1 MAFQLDTVFVWVTDL
16 GRSKDWY
23 SNLGIEAGTAYGPW
37 QTMVLDGDVAFALH
51 QGERTTGP
59 STSVPSFR
67 VDDLDGHIARLGGLG
82 IEPSDA
88 EITDTGQ
95 ARFTTF
101 TDPDGNDIQLL
112 ERK

>member
-16 GRSKDWY
+16 ERSVAWY
-23 SNLGIEAGTAYGPW
+23 SKLGIESGPAYGPW

-51 QGERTTGP
+51 KGERPQGP

-67 VDDLDGHIARLGGLG
+67 VADLDGEIARLAGLG
-82 IEPSDA
+82 IDPSDPEA
-88 EITDTGQ
+88 TDTGM

-101 TDPDGNDIQLL
+101 TDPDGNDVQLL
-112 ERK
+112 ERR